1 MLEIFYRV
9 VIFLLLNPIGEVQ
22 KNDQHGLDELS
33 LVNTRRRADF
43 LKGFTNAVEIT
54 WFGSLMV

>member
-1 MLEIFYRV
+1 M
-9 VIFLLLNPIGEVQ
+9 Q

-33 LVNTRRRADF
+33 LVNTRRRADV